1 MPVEPMS
8 AEPTRRFLD
17 VLPPDVADGRRL
29 PLLYAVLTGT
39 TQGDPYVPTAT
50 CDHHRTV
57 GYFCLPFHKP
67 ISRCFGA
74 DR

>member
-1 MPVEPMS
+1 MP
-8 AEPTRRFLD
+8 AEPTRRF
-17 VLPPDVADGRRL
+17 VEILPAEVTEGGRL
-29 PLLYAVLTGT
+29 PLSYATMTGLSPDAA
-39 TQGDPYVPTAT
+39 GPYVPTAV

-57 GYFCLPFHKP
+57 GYCCVPFHKP